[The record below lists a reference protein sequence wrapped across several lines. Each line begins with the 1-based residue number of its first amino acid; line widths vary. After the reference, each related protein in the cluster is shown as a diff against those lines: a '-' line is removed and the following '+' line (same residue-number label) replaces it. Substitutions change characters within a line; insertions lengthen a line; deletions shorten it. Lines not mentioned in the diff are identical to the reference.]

1 MFNRNRISTM
11 AYGTGTLVSGGMFA
25 AISVCGR
32 GVGR

>member
-1 MFNRNRISTM
+1 MFNRHRVSTM

-25 AISVCGR
+25 AFSVCAR